1 MRVVKR
7 LFLIVAVVVGILL
20 VAGCATGLWFWSEL
34 RGSLPREAGRTEVAG
49 VTSEVRI
56 ERDALGVP
64 RVLAKSEADAVFA
77 LGWLHGQERFFQM
90 DLMRRR
96 AAGELSEMVGSAT
109 LEMDKAARF
118 HRFRWRAGRV
128 VAALPSTDRA
138 LLATYAAG
146 VNAGLSALRAKP
158 VEYVMLRTTP
168 VPWRDEDSILV
179 VYNMFLELQDDTGS
193 ADLRRAALARHL
205 SPQVAAFLDPPGTEW
220 DAPIVGS
227 PLLPAG
233 PPPPGLALPGSA
245 GLARATEAIDEPIL
259 GSNNWV
265 VAGAHTADG
274 RAWVANDMHLGLQLP
289 NIWYRARL
297 QWSDQ
302 DGAVDVT
309 GVTLPGGPGVV
320 VGSNRH
326 VSWGFTNS
334 QIDTTDL
341 VPLDDRPVE
350 RHAERIVVKGG
361 APVDFDVAETTRGPV
376 IAAMPSPVIVRWV
389 AHDPEAVN
397 LNLFHLARAQ
407 SLQEAMAVAAVSGIP
422 SQNFVVADTA
432 GHIGWTICGRIPRR
446 TEGTPGWDGYLAPE
460 SYPRVID
467 PPGGRI
473 WTANNRVVDGAMLAT
488 VGDGGYALGARAQQI
503 RDDLLALE
511 KATPRDLLHV
521 QLDDRAL
528 FFARWREL
536 VLTLLTPESVAEKP
550 LRAEART
557 LVERW
562 GGRAAVDSV
571 GFRIVRGFRSTVSRD
586 VWNALTAPC
595 RDEPGFTGP
604 GWQFEGPLWQLIE
617 ARTPSSH
624 PFLLDTLDRT
634 LADLTKEGTP
644 LAQATWG
651 KRNTVRVG
659 HPLAQGIP
667 SLARWLDMPAL
678 ELPGADHMP
687 RVQSPSEGASE
698 RMVVSPGQEEKSL
711 FHMPGGQS
719 GHPSSPHY
727 GDGHMAWAKGE
738 PTPFLPGPA
747 VDVLTLV
754 PARKN

>member
-1 MRVVKR
+1 
-7 LFLIVAVVVGILL
+7 
-20 VAGCATGLWFWSEL
+20 
-34 RGSLPREAGRTEVAG
+34 
-49 VTSEVRI
+49 
-56 ERDALGVP
+56 
-64 RVLAKSEADAVFA
+64 
-77 LGWLHGQERFFQM
+77 
-90 DLMRRR
+90 
-96 AAGELSEMVGSAT
+96 
-109 LEMDKAARF
+109 
-118 HRFRWRAGRV
+118 
-128 VAALPSTDRA
+128 
-138 LLATYAAG
+138 
-146 VNAGLSALRAKP
+146 
-158 VEYVMLRTTP
+158 
-168 VPWRDEDSILV
+168 
-179 VYNMFLELQDDTGS
+179 
-193 ADLRRAALARHL
+193 
-205 SPQVAAFLDPPGTEW
+205 
-220 DAPIVGS
+220 
-227 PLLPAG
+227 
-233 PPPPGLALPGSA
+233 
-245 GLARATEAIDEPIL
+245 
-259 GSNNWV
+259 
-265 VAGAHTADG
+265 
-274 RAWVANDMHLGLQLP
+274 
-289 NIWYRARL
+289 
-297 QWSDQ
+297 
-302 DGAVDVT
+302 
-309 GVTLPGGPGVV
+309 
-320 VGSNRH
+320 
-326 VSWGFTNS
+326 
-334 QIDTTDL
+334 
-341 VPLDDRPVE
+341 
-350 RHAERIVVKGG
+350 
-361 APVDFDVAETTRGPV
+361 
-376 IAAMPSPVIVRWV
+376 
-389 AHDPEAVN
+389 
-397 LNLFHLARAQ
+397 
-407 SLQEAMAVAAVSGIP
+407 
-422 SQNFVVADTA
+422 
-432 GHIGWTICGRIPRR
+432 
-446 TEGTPGWDGYLAPE
+446 
-460 SYPRVID
+460 VID

-550 LRAEART
+550 LRAEARA

-604 GWQFEGPLWQLIE
+604 GWQFEGPLWQLVE
-617 ARTPSSH
+617 ARTSSANA
-624 PFLLDTLDRT
+624 FLLDALDRT

-659 HPLAQGIP
+659 HPLAQGMP

-727 GDGHMAWAKGE
+727 GDGHRAWARGE